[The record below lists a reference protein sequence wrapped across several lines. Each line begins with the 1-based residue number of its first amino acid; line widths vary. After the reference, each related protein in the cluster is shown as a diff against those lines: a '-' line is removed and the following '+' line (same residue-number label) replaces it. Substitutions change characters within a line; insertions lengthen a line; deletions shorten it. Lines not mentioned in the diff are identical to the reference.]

1 MDVSK
6 LPNHVNIVLCV
17 WLFSLTCVFSIC
29 FVSHRLEFLVK
40 FPYTL
45 SFGFPLF
52 YFDFFIFLWA
62 RCKNIGRL
70 ELFVQTLYGNNRID
84 SLGFCIIK
92 ENWSCD
98 QNLPKKASSN
108 FVLLFH
114 VFVGLLHISCELDET
129 RVENTIT
136 RCSKIFS
143 ISLNIY
149 IYIYIC
155 SN

>member
-1 MDVSK
+1 MILNLNFFNIFYLCLSPKMHRAAPVIWVSF
-6 LPNHVNIVLCV
+6 I
-17 WLFSLTCVFSIC
+17 LFW
-29 FVSHRLEFLVK
+29 
-40 FPYTL
+40 
-45 SFGFPLF
+45 
-52 YFDFFIFLWA
+52 FFFFFLWA

-114 VFVGLLHISCELDET
+114 VSVGLLHIRCELDET

-149 IYIYIC
+149 IYIYIYIYVQT
-155 SN
+155 NWK